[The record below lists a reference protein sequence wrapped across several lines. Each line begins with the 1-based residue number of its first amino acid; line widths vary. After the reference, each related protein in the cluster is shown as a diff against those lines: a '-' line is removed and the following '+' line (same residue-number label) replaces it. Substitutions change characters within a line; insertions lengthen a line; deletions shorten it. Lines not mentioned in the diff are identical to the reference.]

1 MMLPNMRKRHF
12 SFLMWCGC
20 VVCALLVVG
29 VDAHAQNTGRDSTK
43 DAPPAVEPAANEA
56 VVPVPEDQS
65 PTIETDA
72 VAPAAAPPIEE
83 PVTDEA
89 AKQAV
94 RLLSD
99 ADPQQRQRG
108 AEMIARRA
116 SVEHRRL
123 VTGYR
128 LQERDA
134 RVRLALDWAL
144 YRIGKPD
151 ALFGVVNALSTDR
164 RAQAIDYLA
173 RLEDSTTLVALL
185 RSPKREIKT
194 GVLEALGRAGDEQ
207 TVRALDAYVA
217 SPDLDIAAAAQLA
230 VTQIETR
237 LAERALSPA
246 PPSRPRRTRQT
257 SDNANPD

>member
-1 MMLPNMRKRHF
+1 MKLRNMRARHF
-12 SFLMWCGC
+12 SFSTWCGFA
-20 VVCALLVVG
+20 VCALLAVSIEVP
-29 VDAHAQNTGRDSTK
+29 AQNTERDSTK

-56 VVPVPEDQS
+56 VAPVPEDQS
-65 PTIETDA
+65 PTIEADA
-72 VAPAAAPPIEE
+72 AVPTIEE

-89 AKQAV
+89 ARQAV

-108 AEMIARRA
+108 AETIARRA

-164 RAQAIDYLA
+164 RAQAVDYLA
-173 RLEDSTTLVALL
+173 RLEDPATLVALL

-194 GVLEALGRAGDEQ
+194 GVLEALGRAGDGQ
-207 TVRALDAYVA
+207 TVRALDSYVA

-237 LAERALSPA
+237 LAERARTPA
-246 PPSRPRRTRQT
+246 QPSRPRRTRQT

>member
-1 MMLPNMRKRHF
+1 MMLPKVRARRF
-12 SFLMWCGC
+12 SCSTWCGFMI
-20 VVCALLVVG
+20 CAMLVVS
-29 VDAHAQNTGRDSTK
+29 VDAHAQNTERDSTK
-43 DAPPAVEPAANEA
+43 DTTTAAEPVANQAVI
-56 VVPVPEDQS
+56 PVPEDQS
-65 PTIETDA
+65 RTIEAD
-72 VAPAAAPPIEE
+72 AAAPADTPTIEE

-99 ADPQQRQRG
+99 ADPQRRQQG
-108 AEMIARRA
+108 AETIARRA
-116 SVEHRRL
+116 SIEHRRL

-164 RAQAIDYLA
+164 RAQAVDYLA
-173 RLEDSTTLVALL
+173 RLEDPTTLVALL

-194 GVLEALGRAGDEQ
+194 GVLEALGRAGDER
-207 TVRALDAYVA
+207 TLRALEVYVA
-217 SPDLDIAAAAQLA
+217 SPDLSIASAAQLA
-230 VTQIETR
+230 ITQIETR
-237 LAERALSPA
+237 LAERALTPA
-246 PPSRPRRTRQT
+246 SPSRPRRTRQT
-257 SDNANPD
+257 IGNANPD